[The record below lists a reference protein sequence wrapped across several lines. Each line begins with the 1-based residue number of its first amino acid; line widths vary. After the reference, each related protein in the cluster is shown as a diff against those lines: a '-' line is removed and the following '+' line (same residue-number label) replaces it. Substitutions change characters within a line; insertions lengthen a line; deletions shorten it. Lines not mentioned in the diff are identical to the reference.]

1 MPRFALAS
9 SKCNT
14 GLKPVDGVLNLWF
27 TLEITGPRDGLTY
40 PLLVDLIDPTGAAR
54 RVPETFDIP
63 FTTGRCLLDV
73 KADVANVRPGNYA
86 LRLTIGGDQLD
97 IPFSVAGGPS
107 LKRMVVRAKVVDT
120 GELLAAVMTP
130 DDLYGDVGVVS
141 FPDVLG
147 PEPLSE
153 LEIAH
158 RFVELYAEHDE
169 GRTLKDCRK
178 GDPFPDVVSI
188 DSASGKPVTL
198 ELTQL
203 AYEGRQT
210 TQSHARRLK
219 REVEWLLVSHRPA
232 FRDRAMI
239 IYFNRENGNP
249 HLPNPQS
256 KHGQAF
262 LNELGAALSGAGFW
276 EVHNTPPDDSGKSLR
291 LETLNANPTL
301 SVFHRYVSKLELGP
315 NISTDPRLTSPDDP
329 LVLLH
334 SERVIKEG
342 EFSRL
347 VKRAVDRKLKKGTA
361 YTADILLIHNAVDPH
376 VLTAAEDDDV
386 INLARQAVAETG
398 VAQRFSEVWLI
409 DIWEKSIFRLDNVPQ
424 SADGAP
430 RA

>member
-14 GLKPVDGVLNLWF
+14 DLKPVDGVLNLWF

-54 RVPETFDIP
+54 RVPETFNIP

-97 IPFSVAGGPS
+97 IPFSVAGGPT
-107 LKRMVVRAKVVDT
+107 LKRMVVKAKVVDT

-130 DDLYGDVGVVS
+130 DDLYGDVGVMS

-169 GRTLKDCRK
+169 GRVLENCRK
-178 GDPFPDVVSI
+178 GDRFPDIVAI

-203 AYEGRQT
+203 AYEGWQT

-219 REVEWLLVSHRPA
+219 REVESLLVSHRPA

-239 IYFNRENGNP
+239 IYFNRENGKP

-256 KHGQAF
+256 KHGRAF
-262 LNELGAALSGAGFW
+262 LNELDTALSGAGFW
-276 EVHNTPPDDSGKSLR
+276 EVHDTPPDDSGKSLR
-291 LETLNANPTL
+291 LEKLNASPTL

-315 NISTDPRLTSPDDP
+315 NVSTDPRLTSPDDP

-334 SERVIKEG
+334 CERVIKEG

-361 YTADILLIHNAVDPH
+361 YTADILLIHNAVDAH

-386 INLARQAVAETG
+386 IDLARQAVAETG
-398 VAQRFSEVWLI
+398 VAARFSEVWLI
-409 DIWEKSIFRLDNVPQ
+409 DIWEKSIFRLDD
-424 SADGAP
+424 A
-430 RA
+430 R

>member
-14 GLKPVDGVLNLWF
+14 DLKPVEGVLNLWF

-40 PLLVDLIDPTGAAR
+40 PLLVDLIDPTGVAR
-54 RVPETFDIP
+54 RVPETFNIP
-63 FTTGRCLLDV
+63 FTTGRWLLDV
-73 KADVANVRPGNYA
+73 KAEVENVRPGNYA
-86 LRLTIGGDQLD
+86 LRLTIGGEQLD
-97 IPFSVAGGPS
+97 IPFSVAGGPTI
-107 LKRMVVRAKVVDT
+107 KRMVVKAKVVGT
-120 GELLAAVMTP
+120 GELLALVLTP
-130 DDLYGDVGVVS
+130 DGLYGDVGMLS

-158 RFVELYAEHDE
+158 RFVELYAGRDE
-169 GRTLKDCRK
+169 GRILKDCRK

-188 DSASGKPVTL
+188 DSASGMPVTL

-203 AYEGRQT
+203 AYEGWQT

-219 REVEWLLVSHRPA
+219 REIESLLASHRPA

-239 IYFNRENGNP
+239 IYFNRENGRP
-249 HLPNPQS
+249 LLPNAQS
-256 KHGQAF
+256 NRGQAF
-262 LNELGAALSGAGFW
+262 LTELGAALSGAGFW
-276 EVHNTPPDDSGKSLR
+276 EVHDTPPDDSGKSLR
-291 LETLNANPTL
+291 LEKLNASPTL
-301 SVFHRYVSKLELGP
+301 SAFHRCVFKLELGP

-386 INLARQAVAETG
+386 IDLARQAVAETE
-398 VAQRFSEVWLI
+398 VAERFSEVWLI
-409 DIWEKSIFRLDNVPQ
+409 DIWEKSIFKLD
-424 SADGAP
+424 DAP
-430 RA
+430 

>member
-1 MPRFALAS
+1 M
-9 SKCNT
+9 
-14 GLKPVDGVLNLWF
+14 
-27 TLEITGPRDGLTY
+27 
-40 PLLVDLIDPTGAAR
+40 
-54 RVPETFDIP
+54 
-63 FTTGRCLLDV
+63 
-73 KADVANVRPGNYA
+73 
-86 LRLTIGGDQLD
+86 RLTIGGEQLD
-97 IPFSVAGGPS
+97 IPFSVAGGPI
-107 LKRMVVRAKVVDT
+107 LKSMVVKAKVVDT
-120 GELLAAVMTP
+120 GELLAVVLTP
-130 DDLYGDVGVVS
+130 DGLYGDVGMMS

-158 RFVELYAEHDE
+158 RFVELYDE
-169 GRTLKDCRK
+169 RDDGRSLENCRK
-178 GDPFPDVVSI
+178 GDPFPDVVSV
-188 DSASGKPVTL
+188 DSTSGKPVTL

-203 AYEGRQT
+203 AYEGWQT

-219 REVEWLLVSHRPA
+219 REVESLLVSLRPT

-239 IYFNRENGNP
+239 IYFNRENGKAL
-249 HLPNPQS
+249 LPNAQS

-276 EVHNTPPDDSGKSLR
+276 EVHDTPPDHSGRSLR
-291 LETLNANPTL
+291 LEKLNASPTL
-301 SVFHRYVSKLELGP
+301 SVFHHYVSKLELGP

-347 VKRAVDRKLKKGTA
+347 VKLAVDRKLKKGTA

-386 INLARQAVAETG
+386 IDLARQAVAETE
-398 VAQRFSEVWLI
+398 VAERFSEVWLI
-409 DIWEKSIFRLDNVPQ
+409 DVWEKSIFTLD
-424 SADGAP
+424 DAP
-430 RA
+430 

>member
-1 MPRFALAS
+1 MPRFAVLS

-14 GLKPVDGVLNLWF
+14 DLKPVEGVLNLWF
-27 TLEITGPRDGLTY
+27 TLEIAGPGDGLTY
-40 PLLVDLIDPTGAAR
+40 PLLVDLIDPTGVAR
-54 RVPETFDIP
+54 RVPQTFNFP
-63 FTTGRCLLDV
+63 FTAKRWLLDV
-73 KADVANVRPGNYA
+73 KADVANIRPGNYA

-97 IPFSVAGGPS
+97 IPFSVAGGPT
-107 LKRMVVRAKVVDT
+107 LKRMVLKAQVVDT

-130 DDLYGDVGVVS
+130 DDLYGDVGVMS
-141 FPDVLG
+141 FPNVLG

-158 RFVELYAEHDE
+158 RFVELYAQHDE
-169 GRTLKDCRK
+169 GRILENIRK

-188 DSASGKPVTL
+188 ESASGKPVTL

-203 AYEGRQT
+203 AYEGWQT
-210 TQSHARRLK
+210 TQTHARRLK
-219 REVEWLLVSHRPA
+219 REVESLLVSHRPE

-239 IYFNRENGNP
+239 IYFNRENGKP
-249 HLPNPQS
+249 LLPNPQS

-276 EVHNTPPDDSGKSLR
+276 EVHDTPPDDSGKSLR
-291 LETLNANPTL
+291 SEKLNANSSL
-301 SVFHRYVSKLELGP
+301 SAFHRYVSKLELGP
-315 NISTDPRLTSPDDP
+315 NMSTDPRLTSPDDP

-334 SERVIKEG
+334 SERIIKEG

-347 VKRAVDRKLKKGTA
+347 VKLAVDRKLKKGTA

-386 INLARQAVAETG
+386 IELARQVVAETDVG
-398 VAQRFSEVWLI
+398 ERFREVWLI
-409 DIWEKSIFRLDNVPQ
+409 DIGETSIFKLH
-424 SADGAP
+424 GA
-430 RA
+430 

>member
-14 GLKPVDGVLNLWF
+14 DLKPVEGVLNLWF

-40 PLLVDLIDPTGAAR
+40 PLLVDLIDPTGVAR
-54 RVPETFDIP
+54 RVPQTFNIP
-63 FTTGRCLLDV
+63 FTTRRWLLDV
-73 KADVANVRPGNYA
+73 KAEVENVRPGNYA
-86 LRLTIGGDQLD
+86 LRLTIGGEQLD
-97 IPFSVAGGPS
+97 IPFSVAGGPTI
-107 LKRMVVRAKVVDT
+107 KRMVVKAKVVDT
-120 GELLAAVMTP
+120 GELLALVLTP
-130 DDLYGDVGVVS
+130 DGLYGDVGMLS

-158 RFVELYAEHDE
+158 RFVELYAGHDE
-169 GRTLKDCRK
+169 GRVLKDCRK

-188 DSASGKPVTL
+188 DGASGMPVTL

-203 AYEGRQT
+203 AYEGWQT

-219 REVEWLLVSHRPA
+219 REIELLLASHRPA

-239 IYFNRENGNP
+239 IYFNRENGRP
-249 HLPNPQS
+249 LLPNPQS
-256 KHGQAF
+256 NRGQAF
-262 LNELGAALSGAGFW
+262 LTELDATLSGAGFW
-276 EVHNTPPDDSGKSLR
+276 EVHDTPPDDSGKSLR
-291 LETLNANPTL
+291 LERLNASATL
-301 SVFHRYVSKLELGP
+301 SAFHRYVSKLELGT

-334 SERVIKEG
+334 SERVIKGG

-386 INLARQAVAETG
+386 IDLARQAVAETE
-398 VAQRFSEVWLI
+398 VAERFSEVWLI
-409 DIWEKSIFRLDNVPQ
+409 DIWEKSIFKLDD
-424 SADGAP
+424 AH
-430 RA
+430 